1 MKPSIRLK
9 YKNKLKKS
17 KINEKKEIDIVKHT
31 LYNIKHIIYRIKL
44 NQIILTIQ
52 KKILKSKN
60 HQKK

>member
-17 KINEKKEIDIVKHT
+17 KINERKDIDKVKYT
-31 LYNIKHIIYRIKL
+31 LYNIQHIIYRIKQ

-52 KKILKSKN
+52 MKILKNKN
-60 HQKK
+60 HQKN

>member
-52 KKILKSKN
+52 KKILNSKN

>member
-17 KINEKKEIDIVKHT
+17 KINERKDIDKVKYT
-31 LYNIKHIIYRIKL
+31 LYNIQHIIYRITQ

-52 KKILKSKN
+52 MKILKNKN
-60 HQKK
+60 HQKN